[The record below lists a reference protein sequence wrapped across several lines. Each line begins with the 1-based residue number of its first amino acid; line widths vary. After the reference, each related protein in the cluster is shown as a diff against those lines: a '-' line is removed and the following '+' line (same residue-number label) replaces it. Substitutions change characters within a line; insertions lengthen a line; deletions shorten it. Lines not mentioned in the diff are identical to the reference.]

1 VPEVER
7 NRLWRSARHG
17 LIGAM
22 RKLLRNSQRDVWPIS
37 GWHAAGGWCRR
48 LADVADPDPGRLNWA
63 GCGRRPKVRFGMETG
78 LRRTGTVASIHAVAT
93 DGRRAAIMPSRISK
107 YQIPVDVPHI
117 LC

>member
-1 VPEVER
+1 LLPAGAFAGWALHPLE
-7 NRLWRSARHG
+7 SAAFSR
-17 LIGAM
+17 
-22 RKLLRNSQRDVWPIS
+22 RT
-37 GWHAAGGWCRR
+37 R

-63 GCGRRPKVRFGMETG
+63 GCGRRPKARFGMETG
-78 LRRTGTVASIHAVAT
+78 LRRTGTAASIHAVAT